1 MFEMINSIFS
11 DGDYE
16 ERIAESQE
24 GHLGKVVKNILEDNG
39 YEIETMAKIINEEDG
54 LSRAEFEQL
63 TATVFS
69 RFDFDE
75 AGVIASQE
83 DFTQAVV
90 ALMFKLPQGTP
101 ALKAPEVDVK
111 CAAAWDSSGDAVEWT
126 VTDFQD
132 WFEHN
137 VLLESLVG

>member
-1 MFEMINSIFS
+1 MTWGMLQHSE
-11 DGDYE
+11 GD
-16 ERIAESQE
+16 AALDAVGVTVS
-24 GHLGKVVKNILEDNG
+24 
-39 YEIETMAKIINEEDG
+39 EEDG

-69 RFDFDE
+69 RFDFDD
-75 AGVIASQE
+75 AGVITSQE

-111 CAAAWDSSGDAVEWT
+111 CAAAWDSSGDALEWT
-126 VTDFQD
+126 LTDFQD
-132 WFEHN
+132 WLEHN
-137 VLLESLVG
+137 VLLECLVD

>member
-1 MFEMINSIFS
+1 MTWGRLQHSE
-11 DGDYE
+11 GD
-16 ERIAESQE
+16 AALDAVGVTVS
-24 GHLGKVVKNILEDNG
+24 
-39 YEIETMAKIINEEDG
+39 EEDG

-75 AGVIASQE
+75 AGVITSQE

-111 CAAAWDSSGDAVEWT
+111 CAAAWDSSGAAVEWT

-137 VLLESLVG
+137 ILLEFLVG